1 VSEIAAARRRLKEM
15 KRVRYR
21 QRLLCARRR
30 ERSENGEGIALQPP
44 HTHKSK
50 EGCLL
55 TTMLVLPGN
64 GRNLAGMPSQLLR
77 PIITA
82 FRFELP
88 SSPFVT
94 RAKYAISCESRHG
107 SVELRPIALE
117 GVAATMSVSGSCW
130 ALPGEQSAEL
140 KMFAIV
146 ARLTGRISSGMLNKI
161 PEKERLNASR
171 RAATMTSENWFV
183 RTMARSRTVGLSMTK
198 PDEGIGLLR
207 SGNTR
212 ERKRKHPE
220 LLSRENES
228 FSFQQKSM

>member
-1 VSEIAAARRRLKEM
+1 M
-15 KRVRYR
+15 
-21 QRLLCARRR
+21 
-30 ERSENGEGIALQPP
+30 
-44 HTHKSK
+44 
-50 EGCLL
+50 
-55 TTMLVLPGN
+55 
-64 GRNLAGMPSQLLR
+64 
-77 PIITA
+77 ITA

-183 RTMARSRTVGLSMTK
+183 RTMARSRTVGLRTLEVGEHPGEKAKTSGIAL
-198 PDEGIGLLR
+198 EG
-207 SGNTR
+207 
-212 ERKRKHPE
+212 ERVLFIPTEEHVARTQTHLDIKALWRKSPVAEAAGSVAHE
-220 LLSRENES
+220 EAKVS
-228 FSFQQKSM
+228 FSTTTICSTSGRT